1 MIVKYRK
8 KLIRNLGNYENITVE
23 IELED
28 NVVYERGE
36 TYESV
41 YDKLRSSVSKSLSE
55 ENKKIDEYLK
65 TRGVKWHIIK
75 KRRKNIT

>member
-65 TRGVKWHIIK
+65 TRGVKWEYIVEKIL
-75 KRRKNIT
+75 

>member
-65 TRGVKWHIIK
+65 IRGVK
-75 KRRKNIT
+75 

>member
-41 YDKLRSSVSKSLSE
+41 YDKLRSSVSKSMSE

-65 TRGVKWHIIK
+65 IRGVK
-75 KRRKNIT
+75 

>member
-36 TYESV
+36 TYDGV
-41 YDKLRSSVSKSLSE
+41 YDKLSSYVSESLRK
-55 ENKKIDEYLK
+55 ENRKIDEYLK
-65 TRGVKWHIIK
+65 TRGVK
-75 KRRKNIT
+75 

>member
-8 KLIRNLGNYENITVE
+8 KIIRNTGNYENVTVE

-28 NVVYERGE
+28 NIVYERGE

-41 YDKLRSSVSKSLSE
+41 YDKLSSYVSESLRK
-55 ENKKIDEYLK
+55 ENRRIDEYLK
-65 TRGVKWHIIK
+65 ARGVK
-75 KRRKNIT
+75 

>member
-36 TYESV
+36 TYESC

-65 TRGVKWHIIK
+65 TRGVK
-75 KRRKNIT
+75 

>member
-23 IELED
+23 IELEE

-36 TYESV
+36 TYESC
-41 YDKLRSSVSKSLSE
+41 YDKLSSYVSESLRK
-55 ENKKIDEYLK
+55 ENRKIDEYLK
-65 TRGVKWHIIK
+65 IRGVK
-75 KRRKNIT
+75 

>member
-41 YDKLRSSVSKSLSE
+41 YDKLRSSVSKSMSE

-65 TRGVKWHIIK
+65 TRGVKWEYIVEKIL
-75 KRRKNIT
+75 

>member
-41 YDKLRSSVSKSLSE
+41 YDKLRSSVSKSMSE

-65 TRGVKWHIIK
+65 TRGVKWDYLMNGHYYFY
-75 KRRKNIT
+75 

>member
-8 KLIRNLGNYENITVE
+8 KFIRNLGNYENITVE

-41 YDKLRSSVSKSLSE
+41 YDKLRSSVSKSMSE

-65 TRGVKWHIIK
+65 TRGVK
-75 KRRKNIT
+75 

>member
-65 TRGVKWHIIK
+65 TRGVK
-75 KRRKNIT
+75 

>member
-41 YDKLRSSVSKSLSE
+41 YDKLRSSVSKSMSE

-65 TRGVKWHIIK
+65 IRGVKWQIIK
-75 KRRKNIT
+75 KRRKNII

>member
-8 KLIRNLGNYENITVE
+8 KIIRNLGNYENITVE

-41 YDKLRSSVSKSLSE
+41 YDKLRSSVSKSMSE

-65 TRGVKWHIIK
+65 TRGVK
-75 KRRKNIT
+75 

>member
-36 TYESV
+36 TYESC
-41 YDKLRSSVSKSLSE
+41 YDKLSSYVSESLRK
-55 ENKKIDEYLK
+55 ENRKIDEYLK
-65 TRGVKWHIIK
+65 TRGVK
-75 KRRKNIT
+75 

>member
-1 MIVKYRK
+1 VKYRK
-8 KLIRNLGNYENITVE
+8 KFIRNLGNYENITVE

-41 YDKLRSSVSKSLSE
+41 YDKLRSSVSKSMSE

-65 TRGVKWHIIK
+65 TRGVK
-75 KRRKNIT
+75 

>member
-8 KLIRNLGNYENITVE
+8 KLIRSLGNFENITVE

-65 TRGVKWHIIK
+65 TRGVK
-75 KRRKNIT
+75 

>member
-41 YDKLRSSVSKSLSE
+41 YDKLRSSVSKSMSE

-65 TRGVKWHIIK
+65 TRGVK
-75 KRRKNIT
+75 

>member
-36 TYESV
+36 TYESC
-41 YDKLRSSVSKSLSE
+41 YDKLSSYVSESLRK
-55 ENKKIDEYLK
+55 ENRKIDEYLK
-65 TRGVKWHIIK
+65 IRGVK
-75 KRRKNIT
+75 

>member
-41 YDKLRSSVSKSLSE
+41 YDKLRSSVSKSMSE

-65 TRGVKWHIIK
+65 TRGVKW
-75 KRRKNIT
+75 

>member
-36 TYESV
+36 TYEGV
-41 YDKLRSSVSKSLSE
+41 YDKLSSYVSESLRK
-55 ENKKIDEYLK
+55 ENRKVDEYLK
-65 TRGVKWHIIK
+65 IRGVK
-75 KRRKNIT
+75 

>member
-23 IELED
+23 IELEE

-36 TYESV
+36 TYESC
-41 YDKLRSSVSKSLSE
+41 YDKLSSYVSESLRK

-65 TRGVKWHIIK
+65 IRGVK
-75 KRRKNIT
+75 

>member
-36 TYESV
+36 TYESI
-41 YDKLRSSVSKSLSE
+41 YDKLRSSVAKSMME
-55 ENKKIDEYLK
+55 ENKKIDEFLK
-65 TRGVKWHIIK
+65 TRGVK
-75 KRRKNIT
+75 

>member
-36 TYESV
+36 TYEGV
-41 YDKLRSSVSKSLSE
+41 YDKLSSYVSESLRK
-55 ENKKIDEYLK
+55 ENRKIDEYLK
-65 TRGVKWHIIK
+65 TRGVK
-75 KRRKNIT
+75 

>member
-41 YDKLRSSVSKSLSE
+41 YDKLRSSVSKSMSE
-55 ENKKIDEYLK
+55 ENRKIDEYLK
-65 TRGVKWHIIK
+65 TRGVKWL
-75 KRRKNIT
+75 NF

>member
-41 YDKLRSSVSKSLSE
+41 YDKLRSSVSKSMSE
-55 ENKKIDEYLK
+55 ENRKIDEYLK
-65 TRGVKWHIIK
+65 TRGVK
-75 KRRKNIT
+75 

>member
-8 KLIRNLGNYENITVE
+8 KLIRNLGNYENVTVE

-36 TYESV
+36 TYDGV
-41 YDKLRSSVSKSLSE
+41 YDKLSSYVSESLRK
-55 ENKKIDEYLK
+55 ENRKIDEYLK
-65 TRGVKWHIIK
+65 TRGVK
-75 KRRKNIT
+75 